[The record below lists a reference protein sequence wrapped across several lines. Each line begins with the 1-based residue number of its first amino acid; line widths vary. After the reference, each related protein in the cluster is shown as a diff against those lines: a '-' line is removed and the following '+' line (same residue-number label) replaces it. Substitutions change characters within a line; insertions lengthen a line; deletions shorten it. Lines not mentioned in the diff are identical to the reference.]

1 MVRKPPD
8 DECLYE
14 LELTRSIAQE
24 IAIGHTGYQPS
35 SDGKTYIQ
43 PEYTAHLLDNIAKA
57 NQRVLSKL
65 RLSQTHDL
73 PIPVQSNI
81 SLDRFAELG
90 ARDPD
95 VAWPIYVALM
105 KELSALSSEETPRP
119 PLFLSMD
126 VADHVM
132 GNSGYLDS
140 NTKPVH
146 AHDLALVSHYFSYLS
161 GKTKLPNGGLVVA
174 ALSESNASRSPTLSH
189 VVATNYGMQT
199 SWSELAWSPTAGW
212 EAPRQPAWDPYAPFD
227 QRVADSLE
235 GVEMWKLQG
244 LSREEAKGVMEYYA
258 LSGMLRREVTDRL
271 VSEKWTLSGG
281 GVIGELERGAVR
293 ARI

>member
-1 MVRKPPD
+1 M
-8 DECLYE
+8 
-14 LELTRSIAQE
+14 
-24 IAIGHTGYQPS
+24 
-35 SDGKTYIQ
+35 
-43 PEYTAHLLDNIAKA
+43 
-57 NQRVLSKL
+57 
-65 RLSQTHDL
+65 
-73 PIPVQSNI
+73 QSNI

-90 ARDPD
+90 ARDRD
-95 VAWPIYVALM
+95 IAWPVYVALM
-105 KELSALSSEETPRP
+105 KELSTPSSEEHRRP
-119 PLFLSMD
+119 PLLFSMD

-132 GNSGYLDS
+132 GNSWYLDS

-161 GKTKLPNGGLVVA
+161 GKTTLPNGGLVVA
-174 ALSESNASRSPTLSH
+174 ALSESNAARPATLSH
-189 VVATNYGMQT
+189 VVATNYGAQT
-199 SWSELAWSPTAGW
+199 NWSEPTWSPHAGW

-271 VSEKWTLSGG
+271 VSEKWTLAGG

-293 ARI
+293 VGI